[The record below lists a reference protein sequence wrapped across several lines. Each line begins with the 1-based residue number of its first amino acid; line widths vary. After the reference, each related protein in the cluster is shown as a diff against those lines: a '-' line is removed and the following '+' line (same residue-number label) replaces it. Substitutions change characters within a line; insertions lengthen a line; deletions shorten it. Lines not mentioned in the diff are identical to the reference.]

1 MDDSLLYTGHGPVQS
16 KSMQYIDTQPFHFD
30 VQPIQM
36 PKTPDFTGL
45 LYQQEEEPDQADNLS
60 DFDKLMR
67 NKFYQ
72 DQINETILQPENETI
87 QPNQPQQPEQP
98 KIATNPTELPNDS
111 TDPWSFTYKGYNFDK
126 LMKHEQ
132 GYDRKTGRMIAPLKS
147 YYNGSGVNRIRLWGP
162 GITSNTWKS
171 YNLAN
176 GSDITLDQIDQMSDQ
191 DRFNLFKKFGSW
203 YVDNLEKAYSPYGI
217 SGLSAD
223 LKKSIL
229 DASWEYG
236 INSPMV
242 KNMIYLMTG
251 NAVKGMNPKIT
262 WDMMT
267 DPGYVGKFFPKY
279 PFETKPAVERMKEA
293 RKYYEA
299 SRRV

>member
-1 MDDSLLYTGHGPVQS
+1 MDDSILYTGHGPVQS

-36 PKTPDFTGL
+36 PNMPDLTGL
-45 LYQQEEEPDQADNLS
+45 LYQQEEEPEQADKLS
-60 DFDKLMR
+60 DFDKLMQR
-67 NKFYQ
+67 QFLMSSLTDNQ
-72 DQINETILQPENETI
+72 PIQPE
-87 QPNQPQQPEQP
+87 PQVKQASD
-98 KIATNPTELPNDS
+98 ITELPSDGS
-111 TDPWSFTYKGYNFDK
+111 IDPWSFTYKGYNFDK

-162 GITSNTWKS
+162 GITSNTWDA

-176 GSDITLDQIDQMSDQ
+176 GSNITLDQIDQMSDQ

-203 YVDNLEKAYSPYGI
+203 YVDNLEKAYGQYGI
-217 SGLSAD
+217 GNLSAD

-236 INSPMV
+236 IKSPMV

-251 NAVKGMNPKIT
+251 NPIKGMNPKIT

-267 DPGYVGKFFPKY
+267 DSDYVGQFFSKY

-299 SRRV
+299 SRSI

>member
-45 LYQQEEEPDQADNLS
+45 LYQQQEEPDQADNLS

-67 NKFYQ
+67 NRFYQ
-72 DQINETILQPENETI
+72 DQINETL
-87 QPNQPQQPEQP
+87 QPNQPQQPQQP
-98 KIATNPTELPNDS
+98 EPQVKQAANPTELPTDS

-162 GITSNTWKS
+162 GITSSTWGD

-176 GSDITLDQIDQMSDQ
+176 GSNITLDQIDQMSDQ

-203 YVDNLEKAYSPYGI
+203 YVDNLEKAYGQYGI
-217 SGLSAD
+217 GNLSAD

-236 INSPMV
+236 IKSPMV

-251 NAVKGMNPKIT
+251 NPIKGMNPNIT

-267 DPGYVGKFFPKY
+267 DPDYVGKFFPKY
-279 PFETKPAVERMKEA
+279 QFEVKPAVGRMKEA

-299 SRRV
+299 SRSI

>member
-1 MDDSLLYTGHGPVQS
+1 MDDSILYTGHGPVQS

-36 PKTPDFTGL
+36 PSPPDFTGL
-45 LYQQEEEPDQADNLS
+45 LYQQKEEPDQADNLS

-72 DQINETILQPENETI
+72 DQINAIILQT
-87 QPNQPQQPEQP
+87 NQPQQP
-98 KIATNPTELPNDS
+98 KIAANPTELPTNS

-132 GYDRKTGRMIAPLKS
+132 GYDRKTGRMIAPFKP
-147 YYNGSGVNRIRLWGP
+147 YYNGSGANRIRLWGP
-162 GITSNTWKS
+162 GITSNTWDA

-176 GSDITLDQIDQMSDQ
+176 GSNITLDQIDQMSDQ

-251 NAVKGMNPKIT
+251 NPIKGMNPNIT

-267 DPGYVGKFFPKY
+267 DDDYVGKFFTKY
-279 PFETKPAVERMKEA
+279 PFEVKPAVERMKEA

-299 SRRV
+299 SRSM

>member
-1 MDDSLLYTGHGPVQS
+1 MDDSLLYTGHGPVYS

-36 PKTPDFTGL
+36 PSTPDLTGL
-45 LYQQEEEPDQADNLS
+45 LYQQKEEPDQADNLS

-67 NKFYQ
+67 NKFFQ
-72 DQINETILQPENETI
+72 DQTYETLQT
-87 QPNQPQQPEQP
+87 NQPQQP
-98 KIATNPTELPNDS
+98 KIAANPTELPNNS

-162 GITSNTWKS
+162 GITSKTWDS

-176 GSDITLDQIDQMSDQ
+176 GSNITLDQIDQMSDQ

-203 YVDNLEKAYSPYGI
+203 YVDNLEKAYGQYGI
-217 SGLSAD
+217 GNLSAD

-236 INSPMV
+236 IKSPMV

-251 NAVKGMNPKIT
+251 NPIKGMNPNIT

-267 DPGYVGKFFPKY
+267 DDDYVGKFFPRY
-279 PFETKPAVERMKEA
+279 SFEVKPAVERMKEA

-299 SRRV
+299 SRSM

>member
-1 MDDSLLYTGHGPVQS
+1 MDDSLLYTGHGPVYS
-16 KSMQYIDTQPFHFD
+16 KSMQYIDTQPFHFN

-45 LYQQEEEPDQADNLS
+45 LYQQKEEPEQADKLS
-60 DFDKLMR
+60 DFDKLMKR
-67 NKFYQ
+67 QFLMSSLTDN
-72 DQINETILQPENETI
+72 QPIQTKTVDSTI
-87 QPNQPQQPEQP
+87 QPEPQVKQASD
-98 KIATNPTELPNDS
+98 ITELPSDGS
-111 TDPWSFTYKGYNFDK
+111 IDPWSFTYKGYNFDK

-162 GITSNTWKS
+162 GITSNTWKD

-176 GSDITLDQIDQMSDQ
+176 GSKITLDQIDQMSDQ

-251 NAVKGMNPKIT
+251 NAIKGMNPKIT

-279 PFETKPAVERMKEA
+279 PFEVKPAVERMKEA

-299 SRRV
+299 SRSI

>member
-1 MDDSLLYTGHGPVQS
+1 MDDSILYTGHGPVQS

-36 PKTPDFTGL
+36 PSPPDFTGL
-45 LYQQEEEPDQADNLS
+45 LYQQKEEPDQADNLS

-72 DQINETILQPENETI
+72 DQINETLQT
-87 QPNQPQQPEQP
+87 NQPQQP
-98 KIATNPTELPNDS
+98 KIAANPTELPTNS

-132 GYDRKTGRMIAPLKS
+132 GYDRKTGRMIAPLKP

-162 GITSNTWKS
+162 GITSNTWNE
-171 YNLAN
+171 YNRQHGTN
-176 GSDITLDQIDQMSDQ
+176 ISLDQIAQMSDQ
-191 DRFNLFKKFGSW
+191 DRFNLFKQFGGW
-203 YVDNLEKAYSPYGI
+203 YVDNLEKAYGQYGI
-217 SGLSAD
+217 GNLSPD
-223 LKKSIL
+223 LKKSVL

-251 NAVKGMNPKIT
+251 NPIEGMNPKIT

-267 DPGYVGKFFPKY
+267 DDDYVGKFFTKY

-299 SRRV
+299 SRSM

>member
-1 MDDSLLYTGHGPVQS
+1 MDDSILYTGHGPVQS

-36 PKTPDFTGL
+36 PSPPDFTGL
-45 LYQQEEEPDQADNLS
+45 LYQQKEEPDQADNLS

-72 DQINETILQPENETI
+72 DQINATILQA
-87 QPNQPQQPEQP
+87 NQPQQP
-98 KIATNPTELPNDS
+98 KIAANPTELPTNS

-132 GYDRKTGRMIAPLKS
+132 GYNRKTGRMIAPLKS
-147 YYNGSGVNRIRLWGP
+147 YYNGSGANRIRLWGP
-162 GITSNTWKS
+162 GITSSTWND

-176 GSDITLDQIDQMSDQ
+176 GSKITLDQIDQMSDQ

-203 YVDNLEKAYSPYGI
+203 YVDNLEKAYGQYGI
-217 SGLSAD
+217 GNLSPD

-236 INSPMV
+236 IKSPMV
-242 KNMIYLMTG
+242 KNMIYLITG
-251 NAVKGMNPKIT
+251 NPIEGMNPKIT

-267 DPGYVGKFFPKY
+267 DDDYVGKFFPKY

>member
-1 MDDSLLYTGHGPVQS
+1 MDDSFLYTGHGPVQS

-36 PKTPDFTGL
+36 PNTPDLIGL
-45 LYQQEEEPDQADNLS
+45 LGQQEEPEQADKLS
-60 DFDKLMR
+60 DFDKLMQR
-67 NKFYQ
+67 QFLMSSLIDNQ
-72 DQINETILQPENETI
+72 LIQPE
-87 QPNQPQQPEQP
+87 PQVKQASD
-98 KIATNPTELPNDS
+98 ITELPSDGS
-111 TDPWSFTYKGYNFDK
+111 IDPYSFTYHGYNFDK

-147 YYNGSGVNRIRLWGP
+147 YYNGSGANRIRLWGP
-162 GITSNTWKS
+162 GITSNTWDA

-176 GSDITLDQIDQMSDQ
+176 GSNITLDQIDQMSDQ

-251 NAVKGMNPKIT
+251 NPIKGMNPKIT

-267 DPGYVGKFFPKY
+267 DPGYVGKFFPRY

-299 SRRV
+299 SRSM

>member
-1 MDDSLLYTGHGPVQS
+1 MDDSILYTGHGPVQS

-36 PKTPDFTGL
+36 PIPPDFTGL
-45 LYQQEEEPDQADNLS
+45 LYQQKEEPDQADNLS

-72 DQINETILQPENETI
+72 DQIDGILQT
-87 QPNQPQQPEQP
+87 NQPQQP
-98 KIATNPTELPNDS
+98 KIAANPTELPTNS

-132 GYDRKTGRMIAPLKS
+132 GYDRKTGRMIAPLKP

-162 GITSNTWKS
+162 GITSNTWNE
-171 YNLAN
+171 YNRQHGTN
-176 GSDITLDQIDQMSDQ
+176 ISLDQIAQMSDQ
-191 DRFNLFKKFGSW
+191 DRFNLFKQFGSW

-236 INSPMV
+236 VNSPMV

-251 NAVKGMNPKIT
+251 NAIKGMNPKIT

-267 DPGYVGKFFPKY
+267 DPGYVGKFFPRY

>member
-36 PKTPDFTGL
+36 PNMPDLTGIL
-45 LYQQEEEPDQADNLS
+45 GQQEEPEQADNLS
-60 DFDKLMR
+60 DFDKLMQR
-67 NKFYQ
+67 QFLMSSLTDNQ
-72 DQINETILQPENETI
+72 PIQTDNQPIQPE
-87 QPNQPQQPEQP
+87 PQVKQ
-98 KIATNPTELPNDS
+98 ASDVTELPTNS

-162 GITSNTWKS
+162 GITSSTWKD

-176 GSDITLDQIDQMSDQ
+176 GSKITLDQIDQMSDQ

-251 NAVKGMNPKIT
+251 NAIKGMNPKIT

-279 PFETKPAVERMKEA
+279 PFEVKPAVERMKEA

-299 SRRV
+299 SRSI

>member
-36 PKTPDFTGL
+36 PNTPDFTGL
-45 LYQQEEEPDQADNLS
+45 LYQQKEEPDQADNLS

-67 NKFYQ
+67 NKFFQ
-72 DQINETILQPENETI
+72 NQVENEVKTTL
-87 QPNQPQQPEQP
+87 QPEQP
-98 KIATNPTELPNDS
+98 EQPEQLKIAANPTELPTDS

-132 GYDRKTGRMIAPLKS
+132 GYDRKTGRMIAPIKS

-162 GITSNTWKS
+162 GITSSTWKD

-203 YVDNLEKAYSPYGI
+203 YVDNLEKAYGQYGI
-217 SGLSAD
+217 GNLSAD

-236 INSPMV
+236 IKSPMV

-251 NAVKGMNPKIT
+251 NPIKGMNPNIT

-267 DPGYVGKFFPKY
+267 NADYVGKFFPKY
-279 PFETKPAVERMKEA
+279 QFEVKPAVGRMKEA

-299 SRRV
+299 SRSI

>member
-45 LYQQEEEPDQADNLS
+45 LYQQQEEPDQADNLS

-67 NKFYQ
+67 NRFYQ
-72 DQINETILQPENETI
+72 DQINETL
-87 QPNQPQQPEQP
+87 QPNQPQQPQQP
-98 KIATNPTELPNDS
+98 EPQVKQAANPTELPTDS

-162 GITSNTWKS
+162 GITSKTWGD

-203 YVDNLEKAYSPYGI
+203 YVDNLEKAYGQYGI
-217 SGLSAD
+217 GNLSAD

-236 INSPMV
+236 IKSPMV

-251 NAVKGMNPKIT
+251 NPIKGMNPNIT

-267 DPGYVGKFFPKY
+267 DPDYVGKFFPKY
-279 PFETKPAVERMKEA
+279 QFEVKPAVGRMKEA

-299 SRRV
+299 SRSI

>member
-1 MDDSLLYTGHGPVQS
+1 MDDSILYTGHGPVQS

-36 PKTPDFTGL
+36 PSPPDFTGL
-45 LYQQEEEPDQADNLS
+45 LYQQKEEPDQADNLS

-72 DQINETILQPENETI
+72 DQINATLQAN
-87 QPNQPQQPEQP
+87 QPQPQQP
-98 KIATNPTELPNDS
+98 KIAANPTELPNNS

-132 GYDRKTGRMIAPLKS
+132 GYDRKTGRMIAPLKP

-162 GITSNTWKS
+162 GITSNTWNE
-171 YNLAN
+171 YNRQHGTN
-176 GSDITLDQIDQMSDQ
+176 ISLDQIAQMSDQ
-191 DRFNLFKKFGSW
+191 DRFNLFKKFGGW
-203 YVDNLEKAYSPYGI
+203 YVDNLEKAYGQYGI
-217 SGLSAD
+217 GNLSPD

-236 INSPMV
+236 IKSPMV

-251 NAVKGMNPKIT
+251 NPIEGMNPKIT

-267 DPGYVGKFFPKY
+267 DDDYVGKFFTKY
-279 PFETKPAVERMKEA
+279 PFEVKPAVERMKEA

-299 SRRV
+299 SRSM

>member
-1 MDDSLLYTGHGPVQS
+1 MDDSILYTGHGPVQS

-36 PKTPDFTGL
+36 PSPPDFTGL
-45 LYQQEEEPDQADNLS
+45 LYQQKEEPDQADNLS

-72 DQINETILQPENETI
+72 DQINATILQA
-87 QPNQPQQPEQP
+87 NQPQQP
-98 KIATNPTELPNDS
+98 KIASNPTELPNNS

-147 YYNGSGVNRIRLWGP
+147 YYNGSGANRIRLWGP
-162 GITSNTWKS
+162 GITSNTWDS

-176 GSDITLDQIDQMSDQ
+176 GSNITLDQIDQMSDQ
-191 DRFNLFKKFGSW
+191 DRFNLFKKFGGW
-203 YVDNLEKAYSPYGI
+203 YVDNLEKAYGQYGI
-217 SGLSAD
+217 GNLSPD

-236 INSPMV
+236 IKSPMV

-251 NAVKGMNPKIT
+251 NPIEGMNPKIT

-267 DPGYVGKFFPKY
+267 DDDYVGKFFTKY
-279 PFETKPAVERMKEA
+279 PFEVKPAVERMKEA

-299 SRRV
+299 SRSM

>member
-36 PKTPDFTGL
+36 PNTPDLAGL
-45 LYQQEEEPDQADNLS
+45 LYQQEEEPEQADKLS
-60 DFDKLMR
+60 DFDKLMQR
-67 NKFYQ
+67 QFLMSSLTANQ
-72 DQINETILQPENETI
+72 PIQPEPQIKI
-87 QPNQPQQPEQP
+87 QPEPQVKQASD
-98 KIATNPTELPNDS
+98 ITELPSDGS
-111 TDPWSFTYKGYNFDK
+111 IDPWSFTYKGYNFDK

-132 GYDRKTGRMIAPLKS
+132 GYNRKTGRMIAPLKS

-162 GITSNTWKS
+162 GITSNTWRD

-251 NAVKGMNPKIT
+251 NAIKGMNPNIT

-279 PFETKPAVERMKEA
+279 PFEVKPAVERMKEA

>member
-1 MDDSLLYTGHGPVQS
+1 MDDSFLYTGHGPVYS
-16 KSMQYIDTQPFHFD
+16 KSMQYINTQPFHFD

-36 PKTPDFTGL
+36 PSTPDFTGL
-45 LYQQEEEPDQADNLS
+45 LYQQKEEPYQADNLS

-72 DQINETILQPENETI
+72 DQINATILQA
-87 QPNQPQQPEQP
+87 NQPQQP
-98 KIATNPTELPNDS
+98 KIAANPTELPTNS

-147 YYNGSGVNRIRLWGP
+147 YYNGSGANRIRLWGP
-162 GITSNTWKS
+162 GITSNTWDA

-176 GSDITLDQIDQMSDQ
+176 GSNITLDQIDQMSDQ
-191 DRFNLFKKFGSW
+191 DRFNLFKKFGGW
-203 YVDNLEKAYSPYGI
+203 YVDNLEKAYGQYGI
-217 SGLSAD
+217 GNLSPD

-236 INSPMV
+236 IKSPMV

-251 NAVKGMNPKIT
+251 NPIEGMDPKIT

-267 DPGYVGKFFPKY
+267 DDDYVGKFFTKY

-299 SRRV
+299 SRSM

>member
-1 MDDSLLYTGHGPVQS
+1 MDDSLLYTSHGPVQS

-36 PKTPDFTGL
+36 PSTPDFTGL
-45 LYQQEEEPDQADNLS
+45 LDQQKEEPDQADNLS

-67 NKFYQ
+67 SRFFQN
-72 DQINETILQPENETI
+72 QINETLQT
-87 QPNQPQQPEQP
+87 NQPQPQQP
-98 KIATNPTELPNDS
+98 KIATNPTELPTNS

-132 GYDRKTGRMIAPLKS
+132 GYDRKTGRMIAPLKP

-162 GITSNTWKS
+162 GITSNTWNE
-171 YNLAN
+171 YNRQHGTN
-176 GSDITLDQIDQMSDQ
+176 ISLDQIAQMSDQ
-191 DRFNLFKKFGSW
+191 DRFNLFKQFGGW

-251 NAVKGMNPKIT
+251 NAIKGMNPKIT

-267 DPGYVGKFFPKY
+267 DPAYVGKFFPKY

-299 SRRV
+299 SRSI

>member
-36 PKTPDFTGL
+36 PSTPDFTGL
-45 LYQQEEEPDQADNLS
+45 LYQQKEEPDQADNLS

-67 NKFYQ
+67 NKFFQ
-72 DQINETILQPENETI
+72 DQINETTQTT
-87 QPNQPQQPEQP
+87 QTNQPQQP
-98 KIATNPTELPNDS
+98 KIATNLTELPTNS

-162 GITSNTWKS
+162 GITSKTWDA

-176 GSDITLDQIDQMSDQ
+176 GSNITLDQIDQMSDQ
-191 DRFNLFKKFGSW
+191 DRFNLFKKFGGW

-217 SGLSAD
+217 SDLSAD

-251 NAVKGMNPKIT
+251 NAIKGMNPKIT

-267 DPGYVGKFFPKY
+267 DPNYVGKFFPKY

-299 SRRV
+299 SRSI

>member
-45 LYQQEEEPDQADNLS
+45 LYQQKEEPEQADNLS
-60 DFDKLMR
+60 DFDKLMQR
-67 NKFYQ
+67 QFLMSSLTDNQ
-72 DQINETILQPENETI
+72 PIQTDNQPIQPE
-87 QPNQPQQPEQP
+87 PQVKQ
-98 KIATNPTELPNDS
+98 ASDVTELPTNS

-162 GITSNTWKS
+162 GITSNTWKD

-236 INSPMV
+236 IKSPMV

-251 NAVKGMNPKIT
+251 NAIKGMNPNIT

-267 DPGYVGKFFPKY
+267 DPDYVGKFFPKY
-279 PFETKPAVERMKEA
+279 PFEVKPAVERMKEA

-299 SRRV
+299 SRSI

>member
-1 MDDSLLYTGHGPVQS
+1 MDDSILYTGHGPVQS

-36 PKTPDFTGL
+36 PSPPDFTGL
-45 LYQQEEEPDQADNLS
+45 LYQQKEEPDQADNLS

-72 DQINETILQPENETI
+72 DQINATILQA
-87 QPNQPQQPEQP
+87 NQPQQP
-98 KIATNPTELPNDS
+98 KIASNPTELPNNS

-147 YYNGSGVNRIRLWGP
+147 YYNGSGANRIRLWGP
-162 GITSNTWKS
+162 GITSNTWDA

-176 GSDITLDQIDQMSDQ
+176 GSNITLDQIDQMSDQ
-191 DRFNLFKKFGSW
+191 DRFNLFKKFGGW
-203 YVDNLEKAYSPYGI
+203 YVDNLEKAYGQYGI
-217 SGLSAD
+217 GNLSPD

-236 INSPMV
+236 IKSPMV

-251 NAVKGMNPKIT
+251 NPIEGMNPKIT

-267 DPGYVGKFFPKY
+267 DDDYVGKFFTKY

-299 SRRV
+299 SRSM

>member
-36 PKTPDFTGL
+36 PNTPDLTGL
-45 LYQQEEEPDQADNLS
+45 LYQQKEEPEQADKLS
-60 DFDKLMR
+60 DFDKLMQR
-67 NKFYQ
+67 QFLMSSLTDNQ
-72 DQINETILQPENETI
+72 SIQPE
-87 QPNQPQQPEQP
+87 PQVKQASD
-98 KIATNPTELPNDS
+98 ITELPSDGS
-111 TDPWSFTYKGYNFDK
+111 IDPYSFTYHGYNFDK

-147 YYNGSGVNRIRLWGP
+147 YYNGSGANRIRLWGP
-162 GITSNTWKS
+162 GITSNTWDA

-176 GSDITLDQIDQMSDQ
+176 GSKITLDQIDQMSDQ

-251 NAVKGMNPKIT
+251 NPIKGMNPNIT

-279 PFETKPAVERMKEA
+279 PFEVKPAVGRMKEA

>member
-1 MDDSLLYTGHGPVQS
+1 MDDSILYTGHGPVQS

-36 PKTPDFTGL
+36 PSPPDFTGL
-45 LYQQEEEPDQADNLS
+45 LYQQKEEPDQADNLS

-72 DQINETILQPENETI
+72 DQINATILQS
-87 QPNQPQQPEQP
+87 NQPQQP
-98 KIATNPTELPNDS
+98 KIASNPTELPNNS

-132 GYDRKTGRMIAPLKS
+132 GYDRKTGRMIAPLKP

-162 GITSNTWKS
+162 GITSNTWNE
-171 YNLAN
+171 YNRQHGTN
-176 GSDITLDQIDQMSDQ
+176 ISLDQIAQMSDQ
-191 DRFNLFKKFGSW
+191 DRFNLFKQFGGW
-203 YVDNLEKAYSPYGI
+203 YVDNLEKAYGQYGI
-217 SGLSAD
+217 GNLSPD

-236 INSPMV
+236 IKSPMV

-251 NAVKGMNPKIT
+251 NPIEGMNPKIT

-267 DPGYVGKFFPKY
+267 DDDYVGKFFTKY
-279 PFETKPAVERMKEA
+279 PFEVKPAVERMKEA

-299 SRRV
+299 SRSM

>member
-1 MDDSLLYTGHGPVQS
+1 MDDSILYTGHGPVQS

-36 PKTPDFTGL
+36 PSPPDFTGL
-45 LYQQEEEPDQADNLS
+45 IYQQKEEPDQADNLS
-60 DFDKLMR
+60 DFDKLIR

-72 DQINETILQPENETI
+72 DQINATILQA
-87 QPNQPQQPEQP
+87 NQSQQP
-98 KIATNPTELPNDS
+98 KIAANPTELPTDS

-147 YYNGSGVNRIRLWGP
+147 YYNGSGANRIRLWGP
-162 GITSNTWKS
+162 GITSNTWNA

-176 GSDITLDQIDQMSDQ
+176 GSNITLDQIDQMSDQ
-191 DRFNLFKKFGSW
+191 DRFNLFKKFGGW
-203 YVDNLEKAYSPYGI
+203 YVDNLEKAYGQYGI
-217 SGLSAD
+217 GNLSPD

-236 INSPMV
+236 IKSPMV

-251 NAVKGMNPKIT
+251 NPIEGMNPKIT

-267 DPGYVGKFFPKY
+267 DDDYVGKFFTKY
-279 PFETKPAVERMKEA
+279 PFEVKPAVKRMKEA

-299 SRRV
+299 SRSM

>member
-36 PKTPDFTGL
+36 PNMPDLTGL
-45 LYQQEEEPDQADNLS
+45 LYQQKEEPDQADNLS

-67 NKFYQ
+67 NKFFQ
-72 DQINETILQPENETI
+72 DQINETI
-87 QPNQPQQPEQP
+87 QPNQPQQP
-98 KIATNPTELPNDS
+98 KIAANPTELPNNS

-162 GITSNTWKS
+162 GITSNTWND
-171 YNLAN
+171 YNRAN
-176 GSDITLDQIDQMSDQ
+176 GSNITLDQIDQMSDQ

-203 YVDNLEKAYSPYGI
+203 YVDNLEKAYGQYGI
-217 SGLSAD
+217 GNLSAD

-251 NAVKGMNPKIT
+251 NPIKGMNPKIT

-267 DPGYVGKFFPKY
+267 DDDYVGKFFTKY
-279 PFETKPAVERMKEA
+279 QFEVKPAVERMKEA

-299 SRRV
+299 SRSM

>member
-1 MDDSLLYTGHGPVQS
+1 MDDSILYTGHGPVQS

-36 PKTPDFTGL
+36 PSPPDFTGL
-45 LYQQEEEPDQADNLS
+45 LYQQKEEPDQADNLS

-72 DQINETILQPENETI
+72 DQINAIILQA
-87 QPNQPQQPEQP
+87 NQPQQP
-98 KIATNPTELPNDS
+98 KIASNPTELPNNS

-147 YYNGSGVNRIRLWGP
+147 YYNGSGANRIRLWGP
-162 GITSNTWKS
+162 GITSNTWDA

-176 GSDITLDQIDQMSDQ
+176 GSNITLDQIDQMSDQ
-191 DRFNLFKKFGSW
+191 DRFNLFKKFGGW
-203 YVDNLEKAYSPYGI
+203 YVDNLEKAYGQYGI
-217 SGLSAD
+217 GNLSPD

-236 INSPMV
+236 IKSPMV

-251 NAVKGMNPKIT
+251 NPIEGMNPKIT

-267 DPGYVGKFFPKY
+267 DDDYVGKFFTKY
-279 PFETKPAVERMKEA
+279 PFEVKPAVERMKEA

-299 SRRV
+299 SRSM

>member
-1 MDDSLLYTGHGPVQS
+1 MDDSLLYTGHGPVYS

-36 PKTPDFTGL
+36 PNIPDLTGIL
-45 LYQQEEEPDQADNLS
+45 GQQEEPEQADKLS
-60 DFDKLMR
+60 DFDKLMQR
-67 NKFYQ
+67 QFLMSSLTDNQ
-72 DQINETILQPENETI
+72 PIQPE
-87 QPNQPQQPEQP
+87 PQVKQASD
-98 KIATNPTELPNDS
+98 ITELPTNS

-132 GYDRKTGRMIAPLKS
+132 GYDRKTGRMIAPIKS
-147 YYNGSGVNRIRLWGP
+147 YYNGSGANRIRLWGP
-162 GITSNTWKS
+162 GITSNTWGD
-171 YNLAN
+171 YNRAN
-176 GSDITLDQIDQMSDQ
+176 GSKITLDQIDQMSDQ

-251 NAVKGMNPKIT
+251 NPIKGMNPNIT

-279 PFETKPAVERMKEA
+279 PFEVKPAVGRIKEA

>member
-36 PKTPDFTGL
+36 PNMPDLTGL
-45 LYQQEEEPDQADNLS
+45 LGQQEEPEQADKLS
-60 DFDKLMR
+60 DFDKLMQR
-67 NKFYQ
+67 QFLMSSLTDNQPIQSEPQVK
-72 DQINETILQPENETI
+72 IQPESQVKQASDI
-87 QPNQPQQPEQP
+87 
-98 KIATNPTELPNDS
+98 TELPSDGS
-111 TDPWSFTYKGYNFDK
+111 IDPWSFTYKGYNFDK

-132 GYDRKTGRMIAPLKS
+132 GYNRKTGRMIAPLKS

-162 GITSNTWKS
+162 GITSNTWDA

-176 GSDITLDQIDQMSDQ
+176 GSKITLDQIDQMSDQ

-203 YVDNLEKAYSPYGI
+203 YVDNLEKAYGQYGI
-217 SGLSAD
+217 GNLSAD

-229 DASWEYG
+229 DAAWEYG
-236 INSPMV
+236 IKSPMV
-242 KNMIYLMTG
+242 KNMIYLITG
-251 NAVKGMNPKIT
+251 NPIKGMNPDIT

-267 DPGYVGKFFPKY
+267 NADYVGKFFPKY
-279 PFETKPAVERMKEA
+279 QFEVKPAVERMKEA

>member
-1 MDDSLLYTGHGPVQS
+1 MDDSLLYTGYGPVQS
-16 KSMQYIDTQPFHFD
+16 KSMQYINTQPFHFD

-36 PKTPDFTGL
+36 PSTPDFTGL
-45 LYQQEEEPDQADNLS
+45 LYQQKEEPDQADNLS

-67 NKFYQ
+67 NKFFQ
-72 DQINETILQPENETI
+72 DQINETTQTT
-87 QPNQPQQPEQP
+87 QTNQPQQP
-98 KIATNPTELPNDS
+98 KIATNPTELPTNS

-147 YYNGSGVNRIRLWGP
+147 YYNGSGANRIRLWGP
-162 GITSNTWKS
+162 GITSRTWDA

-176 GSDITLDQIDQMSDQ
+176 GSNITLDQIDQMSDQ
-191 DRFNLFKKFGSW
+191 DRFNLFKKFGGW

-251 NAVKGMNPKIT
+251 NAIKGMNPKIT

-267 DPGYVGKFFPKY
+267 DPNYVGKFFPKY

-299 SRRV
+299 SRSI

>member
-1 MDDSLLYTGHGPVQS
+1 MDDSLLYTGHGPVYS
-16 KSMQYIDTQPFHFD
+16 KSMQYIDTQPFSFN

-36 PKTPDFTGL
+36 PNMPDLTGIL
-45 LYQQEEEPDQADNLS
+45 GQQEESEPEQADKLS
-60 DFDKLMR
+60 DFDKLMQR
-67 NKFYQ
+67 QFLMSSLTDNQ
-72 DQINETILQPENETI
+72 PIQPE
-87 QPNQPQQPEQP
+87 PQVKQASD
-98 KIATNPTELPNDS
+98 ITELPNDGS
-111 TDPWSFTYKGYNFDK
+111 IDPWSFTYKGYNFDK

-162 GITSNTWKS
+162 GITSNTWDS

-176 GSDITLDQIDQMSDQ
+176 GSNITLDQIDQMSDQ

-203 YVDNLEKAYSPYGI
+203 YVDNLEKAYGQYGI
-217 SGLSAD
+217 GNLSAD

-251 NAVKGMNPKIT
+251 NPIKGMNPNIT

-267 DPGYVGKFFPKY
+267 DDDYVGKFFTKY
-279 PFETKPAVERMKEA
+279 QFEVKPAVERMKEA

-299 SRRV
+299 SRSI

>member
-1 MDDSLLYTGHGPVQS
+1 MDDSILYTGHGPVQS

-36 PKTPDFTGL
+36 PSPPDFTGL
-45 LYQQEEEPDQADNLS
+45 LYQQKEEPDQADNLS

-72 DQINETILQPENETI
+72 DQINATILQA
-87 QPNQPQQPEQP
+87 NQPQQP
-98 KIATNPTELPNDS
+98 KIASNPTELPNNS
-111 TDPWSFTYKGYNFDK
+111 TDPWSFTYHGYNFDK

-147 YYNGSGVNRIRLWGP
+147 YYNGSGANRIRLWGP
-162 GITSNTWKS
+162 GITSNTWDA

-176 GSDITLDQIDQMSDQ
+176 GSKITLDQIDQMSDQ
-191 DRFNLFKKFGSW
+191 DRFNLFKKFGGW
-203 YVDNLEKAYSPYGI
+203 YVDNLEKAYGQYGI
-217 SGLSAD
+217 GNLSPD

-229 DASWEYG
+229 GASWEYG
-236 INSPMV
+236 IKSPMV

-251 NAVKGMNPKIT
+251 NPIEGMNPKIT

-267 DPGYVGKFFPKY
+267 DDDYVGKFFPKY
-279 PFETKPAVERMKEA
+279 SFEIKPAVERMKEA

-299 SRRV
+299 SRSI

>member
-1 MDDSLLYTGHGPVQS
+1 MDDSLLYTGYGPVQS
-16 KSMQYIDTQPFHFD
+16 KSMQYINTQPFHFD

-36 PKTPDFTGL
+36 PSTPDFTGL
-45 LYQQEEEPDQADNLS
+45 LYQQKEEPDQADNLS

-67 NKFYQ
+67 NKFFQ
-72 DQINETILQPENETI
+72 DQINETTQTT
-87 QPNQPQQPEQP
+87 QTNQPQQP
-98 KIATNPTELPNDS
+98 KIATNPTELPTNS

-162 GITSNTWKS
+162 GITSKTWDA

-176 GSDITLDQIDQMSDQ
+176 GSNITLDQIDQMSDQ
-191 DRFNLFKKFGSW
+191 DRFNLFKKFGGW

-217 SGLSAD
+217 SDLSAD

-236 INSPMV
+236 IKSPMV

-251 NAVKGMNPKIT
+251 NAIKGMNPKIT

-267 DPGYVGKFFPKY
+267 DPNYVGKFFPKY

-299 SRRV
+299 SRSI

>member
-1 MDDSLLYTGHGPVQS
+1 MDDSLLYTGHGPVYS

-36 PKTPDFTGL
+36 PNTPDLTGL
-45 LYQQEEEPDQADNLS
+45 LYQQEEEPEQADKLS
-60 DFDKLMR
+60 DFDKLMQR
-67 NKFYQ
+67 QFLMSSLTNNQPIQSEPQVK
-72 DQINETILQPENETI
+72 IQPE
-87 QPNQPQQPEQP
+87 PQVKQASD
-98 KIATNPTELPNDS
+98 ITELPSDGS
-111 TDPWSFTYKGYNFDK
+111 IDPWSFTYKGYNFDK

-162 GITSNTWKS
+162 GITSNTWGD
-171 YNLAN
+171 YNRAN
-176 GSDITLDQIDQMSDQ
+176 GSKITLDQIDQMSDQ

-203 YVDNLEKAYSPYGI
+203 YVDNLEKAYGQYGI
-217 SGLSAD
+217 GNLSAD

-251 NAVKGMNPKIT
+251 NPIKGMNPKIT

-267 DPGYVGKFFPKY
+267 DADYVGKFFPKY
-279 PFETKPAVERMKEA
+279 QFEVKPAVERMKEA

>member
-36 PKTPDFTGL
+36 PSPPDFTGL
-45 LYQQEEEPDQADNLS
+45 LYQQKEEPDQADNLS

-67 NKFYQ
+67 NRFFQ
-72 DQINETILQPENETI
+72 NQINETLQT
-87 QPNQPQQPEQP
+87 NQPQPQQP
-98 KIATNPTELPNDS
+98 KIATNPTELPTNS

-132 GYDRKTGRMIAPLKS
+132 GYDRKTGRMIAPLKP

-162 GITSNTWKS
+162 GITSNTWNE
-171 YNLAN
+171 YNRQHGTN
-176 GSDITLDQIDQMSDQ
+176 ISLDQIAQMSDQ
-191 DRFNLFKKFGSW
+191 DRFNLFKQFGSW

-236 INSPMV
+236 VNSPMV

-251 NAVKGMNPKIT
+251 NAIKGMNPKIT

-267 DPGYVGKFFPKY
+267 DPGYVGKFFPRY

>member
-1 MDDSLLYTGHGPVQS
+1 MDDSILYTGHGPVQS

-36 PKTPDFTGL
+36 PSTPDLIGL
-45 LYQQEEEPDQADNLS
+45 LGQQEEPEPEQAGKLS
-60 DFDKLMR
+60 DFDKLMQR
-67 NKFYQ
+67 QFLMSLLTDNQ
-72 DQINETILQPENETI
+72 PIQPE
-87 QPNQPQQPEQP
+87 PQVKQASD
-98 KIATNPTELPNDS
+98 ITELPSDGS
-111 TDPWSFTYKGYNFDK
+111 IDPWSFTYKGYNFDK

-147 YYNGSGVNRIRLWGP
+147 YYNGSGANRIRLWGP
-162 GITSNTWKS
+162 GITSNTWKA

-176 GSDITLDQIDQMSDQ
+176 GSKITLDQIDQMSDQ

-251 NAVKGMNPKIT
+251 NAIKGMNPNIT

-279 PFETKPAVERMKEA
+279 PFEVKPAVGRMKEA

-299 SRRV
+299 SRSM

>member
-1 MDDSLLYTGHGPVQS
+1 MDDSILYTGHGPVQS

-36 PKTPDFTGL
+36 PSTPDFTGL
-45 LYQQEEEPDQADNLS
+45 LYQQKEEPDQADNLS

-72 DQINETILQPENETI
+72 DQINATILQA
-87 QPNQPQQPEQP
+87 NQPQQP
-98 KIATNPTELPNDS
+98 KIASNPTELPNNS

-147 YYNGSGVNRIRLWGP
+147 YYNGSGANRIRLWGP
-162 GITSNTWKS
+162 GITSNTWDA

-176 GSDITLDQIDQMSDQ
+176 GSNITLDQIDQMSDQ
-191 DRFNLFKKFGSW
+191 DRFKLFKKFGSW
-203 YVDNLEKAYSPYGI
+203 YVDNLEKAYGQYGI
-217 SGLSAD
+217 GNLSAD

-236 INSPMV
+236 IKSPMV

-251 NAVKGMNPKIT
+251 NPIEGMNPKIT

-267 DPGYVGKFFPKY
+267 DDDYVGKFFTKY
-279 PFETKPAVERMKEA
+279 PFEVKPAVERMKEA

-299 SRRV
+299 SRSM

>member
-1 MDDSLLYTGHGPVQS
+1 MDDSILYTGHGPVQS

-36 PKTPDFTGL
+36 PSPPDFTGL
-45 LYQQEEEPDQADNLS
+45 LYQQKEEPDQADNLS

-72 DQINETILQPENETI
+72 DQINETLQT
-87 QPNQPQQPEQP
+87 NQPQP
-98 KIATNPTELPNDS
+98 KIAANPTELPNNS

-147 YYNGSGVNRIRLWGP
+147 YYNGSGANRIRLWGP
-162 GITSNTWKS
+162 GITSNTWDA

-176 GSDITLDQIDQMSDQ
+176 GSNITLDQIDQMSDQ
-191 DRFNLFKKFGSW
+191 DRFNLFKKFGGW
-203 YVDNLEKAYSPYGI
+203 YVDNLEKAYGQYGI
-217 SGLSAD
+217 GNLSPD
-223 LKKSIL
+223 LKKSVL

-236 INSPMV
+236 IKSPMV

-251 NAVKGMNPKIT
+251 NPIEGMNPKIT

-267 DPGYVGKFFPKY
+267 DDDYVGKFFTKY

-299 SRRV
+299 SRSM

>member
-1 MDDSLLYTGHGPVQS
+1 MDDSILYTGHRPVQS

-30 VQPIQM
+30 IQPIQM
-36 PKTPDFTGL
+36 PSPPDFTGL
-45 LYQQEEEPDQADNLS
+45 LYQQKEEPDQADNLS

-72 DQINETILQPENETI
+72 DQINATILQA
-87 QPNQPQQPEQP
+87 NQPQQS
-98 KIATNPTELPNDS
+98 KIAANPTELPNNS

-147 YYNGSGVNRIRLWGP
+147 YYNGSGANRIRLWGP
-162 GITSNTWKS
+162 GITSNTWDA

-176 GSDITLDQIDQMSDQ
+176 GSNITLDQIDQMSDQ
-191 DRFNLFKKFGSW
+191 DRFNLFKKFGGW
-203 YVDNLEKAYSPYGI
+203 YVDNLEKAYGQYGI
-217 SGLSAD
+217 GNLSPD

-236 INSPMV
+236 IKSPMV

-251 NAVKGMNPKIT
+251 NPIEGMNPKIT

-267 DPGYVGKFFPKY
+267 DDDYVGKFFTKY
-279 PFETKPAVERMKEA
+279 PFEVKPAVERMKEA

-299 SRRV
+299 SRSM

>member
-1 MDDSLLYTGHGPVQS
+1 MDDSFLYTGHGPVQS

-36 PKTPDFTGL
+36 PSTPNLIGL
-45 LYQQEEEPDQADNLS
+45 LGQQEEPEPEQAGKLS
-60 DFDKLMR
+60 DFDKLMQR
-67 NKFYQ
+67 QFLMSSLTDNQ
-72 DQINETILQPENETI
+72 SIQPE
-87 QPNQPQQPEQP
+87 PQVKQASD
-98 KIATNPTELPNDS
+98 ITELPSDGS
-111 TDPWSFTYKGYNFDK
+111 IDPYSFTYHGYNFDK

-147 YYNGSGVNRIRLWGP
+147 YYNGSGANRIRLWGP
-162 GITSNTWKS
+162 GITSNTWNA

-176 GSDITLDQIDQMSDQ
+176 GSNITLDQIDQMSDQ

-251 NAVKGMNPKIT
+251 NAIKGMNPKIT

-267 DPGYVGKFFPKY
+267 DPAYVGKFFPKY

-299 SRRV
+299 SRSM